1 MKKIIFL
8 VVLVA
13 FAGLLFSCNDSGSS
27 SNALALVLM
36 GQSDNNSNSSGGG
49 GDSGGSGGD
58 NPDSGSGGGGGS
70 DSEDSVDVTAAIS
83 GTHVL
88 LQGFDWS
95 SNFHDRYYGDSTADN
110 YILGTSNSSAPSG
123 SKDWYD
129 VVKANA
135 DYIKGTFEYVWFP
148 PATDSGSD
156 NGYMPRKL
164 NVLTS
169 FYGTEAELKSAIF
182 SLSPAKAICDVVIN
196 HRVGTSNWGTF
207 TEPAFCADYYAIC
220 SDDEGF
226 SATGS
231 DMYGSSNKGAADTG
245 EGYISARDLDH
256 TNWEVQ
262 NGIVTWMT
270 DKLKACGFVG
280 WRYDYVKGFNGRYV
294 GYYNAQTSAQFSVGE
309 HWPTDGFDYTNPAA
323 WSDQFE
329 AWVAATSESIK
340 TDSDDYSSMTE
351 TQIAGRDQAGSP
363 SRVFDFVTKGML
375 NTVFGYSSK
384 NNGVVSSTSGTFNY
398 SLLKNAYLGL
408 KKMPESV
415 VTFIDNHDTG
425 STQQLWELNQNYV
438 GTAYAFILTHPG
450 YPCVAWQHYFTAA
463 ESYDTT
469 VSGNTSQYI
478 GGNTVPGTSLTYR
491 EFIYSLIKLRAEI
504 GITDSSTVSVWDET
518 GTSMYLA
525 QVTGTNGT
533 LVVNIGGAY
542 DMTSNASADSYELA
556 ASGTNFKIWKSISN

>member
-95 SNFHDRYYGDSTADN
+95 SNFHDRYYGDSYAEN
-110 YILGTSNSSAPSG
+110 WVMGTSNSSAPSG

-135 DYIKGTFEYVWFP
+135 DYIKGAFEYVWFP

-156 NGYMPRKL
+156 NGYMPRRL
-164 NVLTS
+164 NDLTS
-169 FYGTEAELKSAIF
+169 FYGIEAELKSAIS
-182 SLSPAKAICDVVIN
+182 SLSPAKAICDIVIN

-207 TEPAFCADYYAIC
+207 TEPAFCEDYWAIC

-309 HWPTDGFDYTNPAA
+309 HWPTDGFDYTNPKA

-329 AWVAATSESIK
+329 AWVDATSSTTNAI
-340 TDSDDYSSMTE
+340 DSRTYTPS
-351 TQIAGRDQAGSP
+351 G

-375 NTVFGYSSK
+375 NTVFGY
-384 NNGVVSSTSGTFNY
+384 NGTGIANSNY
-398 SLLKNAYLGL
+398 NLLANEYCGY
-408 KKMPESV
+408 KKMPESA
-415 VTFIDNHDTG
+415 VTFVDNHDTG
-425 STQQLWELNQNYV
+425 STQALWYLDPDDV

-469 VSGNTSQYI
+469 VSVNASQYI

-491 EFIYSLIKLRAEI
+491 EFIYSLIKLRAEV
-504 GITDSSTVSVWDET
+504 GITDSSIVSVWDET
-518 GTSMYLA
+518 DSSMYLA

-533 LVVNIGGAY
+533 LVVNIGAEY
-542 DMTSNASADSYELA
+542 DMSANANAASYKLA

>member
-1 MKKIIFL
+1 MKKIIFWF
-8 VVLVA
+8 VVMA

-27 SNALALVLM
+27 SNALALALM
-36 GQSDNNSNSSGGG
+36 GQSDNNSSSGG
-49 GDSGGSGGD
+49 GDSGEE
-58 NPDSGSGGGGGS
+58 NPDSGSEDPGEENPDT
-70 DSEDSVDVTAAIS
+70 DSGDSVDVKTAIS

-95 SNFHDRYYGDSTADN
+95 SNFHDRYYGDSSADN
-110 YILGTSNSSAPSG
+110 WIMGTSNSSAPSG

-169 FYGTEAELKSAIF
+169 FYGTEAELKSAIS

-207 TEPAFCADYYAIC
+207 TEPAFCEDYWAIC

-226 SATGS
+226 STTGS
-231 DMYGSSNKGAADTG
+231 DMYGSANKGAADTG
-245 EGYISARDLDH
+245 EGYTSARDLDH

-270 DKLKACGFVG
+270 EKLKDCGFVG
-280 WRYDYVKGFNGRYV
+280 WRYDYVKGFGGKYV
-294 GYYNAQTSAQFSVGE
+294 GYYNARTSAQFSVGE
-309 HWPTDGFDYTNPAA
+309 HWPTDGFVYTNPAA

-329 AWVAATSESIK
+329 AWVAATSSTTNAI
-340 TDSDDYSSMTE
+340 DSRTYTPS
-351 TQIAGRDQAGSP
+351 G

-375 NTVFGYSSK
+375 NTVFGTK
-384 NNGVVSSTSGTFNY
+384 GTGIANSNY
-398 SLLKNAYLGL
+398 NLLADTYCGY
-408 KKMPESV
+408 KKMPSSV

-425 STQQLWELNQNYV
+425 STQALWYLDPDDV

-469 VSGNTSQYI
+469 VSGNASQYI

>member
-58 NPDSGSGGGGGS
+58 NPDSGSGG

-95 SNFHDRYYGDSTADN
+95 SNFHDRYYGDSYSEN
-110 YILGTSNSSAPSG
+110 GVMGTSNSSAPSG

-135 DYIKGTFEYVWFP
+135 DYIKGAFEYVWFP

-169 FYGTEAELKSAIF
+169 FYGTETELKSSIS

-226 SATGS
+226 SDSSSEMYNS
-231 DMYGSSNKGAADTG
+231 DKRNMADLDTG
-245 EGYISARDLDH
+245 EGYSSARDLNH
-256 TNWEVQ
+256 INWDVQ
-262 NGIVTWMT
+262 DGIVTWMT

-329 AWVAATSESIK
+329 AWVDATSSTTNAI
-340 TDSDDYSSMTE
+340 DSRTYTPS
-351 TQIAGRDQAGSP
+351 G

-375 NTVFGYSSK
+375 NTVFGY
-384 NNGVVSSTSGTFNY
+384 NGTGIANSNY
-398 SLLKNAYLGL
+398 NLLANEYCGY
-408 KKMPESV
+408 KKMPESA
-415 VTFIDNHDTG
+415 VTFVDNHDTG
-425 STQQLWELNQNYV
+425 STQVLWYLDPDDV

-469 VSGNTSQYI
+469 VSGNASQYI

-491 EFIYSLIKLRAEI
+491 EFIYSLIKLRAEV

>member
-49 GDSGGSGGD
+49 GDSGGSGGGGG
-58 NPDSGSGGGGGS
+58 DSG
-70 DSEDSVDVTAAIS
+70 DSVDVTAAIS

-95 SNFHDRYYGDSTADN
+95 SNFHDRYYGDSYAEN
-110 YILGTSNSSAPSG
+110 WVMGTSNSSAPSG

-135 DYIKGTFEYVWFP
+135 DYIKGAFEYVWFP

-156 NGYMPRKL
+156 NGYMPRRL

-169 FYGTEAELKSAIF
+169 FYGTETELKSSIS
-182 SLSPAKAICDVVIN
+182 SLSPAKAICDIVIN

-207 TEPAFCADYYAIC
+207 TEPSFCADYWAIC

-256 TNWEVQ
+256 TNWDVQ
-262 NGIVTWMT
+262 DGIVTWMT
-270 DKLKACGFVG
+270 DKLKDCGFVG
-280 WRYDYVKGFNGRYV
+280 WRYDYVKGFGGKYV
-294 GYYNAQTSAQFSVGE
+294 GYYNARTSAQFSVGE
-309 HWPTDGFDYTNPAA
+309 HWPTDGFVYTNPAA

-329 AWVAATSESIK
+329 AWVDATSSTTNAI
-340 TDSDDYSSMTE
+340 DSRTYTPS
-351 TQIAGRDQAGSP
+351 G

-469 VSGNTSQYI
+469 VTGNASQYI

-491 EFIYSLIKLRAEI
+491 EFIYSLIKLRAEV
-504 GITDSSTVSVWDET
+504 GITDSSIVSVWDET
-518 GTSMYLA
+518 DSSMYLA

-533 LVVNIGGAY
+533 LVVNIGAEY
-542 DMTSNASADSYELA
+542 DMSANANAASYKLA
-556 ASGTNFKIWKSISN
+556 ASGTNFKIWKNISE

>member
-49 GDSGGSGGD
+49 GDSGGSGGGGG
-58 NPDSGSGGGGGS
+58 DSG
-70 DSEDSVDVTAAIS
+70 DSVDVTAAIS

-95 SNFHDRYYGDSTADN
+95 SNFHDRYYGDSYAEN
-110 YILGTSNSSAPSG
+110 WVMGTSNSSAPSG

-135 DYIKGTFEYVWFP
+135 DYIKGSFEYVWFP

-164 NVLTS
+164 NTLTS
-169 FYGTEAELKSAIF
+169 FYGTETELKSSIS
-182 SLSPAKAICDVVIN
+182 SLSPAKAICDIVIN

-207 TEPAFCADYYAIC
+207 TDPAFCEDYWAIC

-256 TNWEVQ
+256 TNWDVQ
-262 NGIVTWMT
+262 DGIVTWMT

-280 WRYDYVKGFNGRYV
+280 WRYDYVKGFDGRYV

-309 HWPTDGFDYTNPAA
+309 HWPTDGFVYTNPKA

-329 AWVAATSESIK
+329 AWVDATSSTTNAI
-340 TDSDDYSSMTE
+340 DSRTYTPS
-351 TQIAGRDQAGSP
+351 G
-363 SRVFDFVTKGML
+363 SRVFDFVTKGMM
-375 NTVFGYSSK
+375 NQVFGCNSSGIA
-384 NNGVVSSTSGTFNY
+384 NSNY
-398 SLLKNAYLGL
+398 NLLANEYCGY
-408 KKMPESV
+408 KKMPESA
-415 VTFIDNHDTG
+415 VTFVDNHDTG
-425 STQQLWELNQNYV
+425 STQALWYLDPDDV

-463 ESYDTT
+463 ESYDIT
-469 VSGNTSQYI
+469 VSGNASQYI

-491 EFIYSLIKLRAEI
+491 EFIYSLIKLRAEV
-504 GITDSSTVSVWDET
+504 GITDSSIVSVWNET
-518 GTSMYLA
+518 DSSMYLA

-533 LVVNIGGAY
+533 LVVNIGAEY
-542 DMTSNASADSYELA
+542 DMSANANAASYKLA
-556 ASGTNFKIWKSISN
+556 ASGTNFKIWKNISE

>member
-95 SNFHDRYYGDSTADN
+95 SNFHDRYYGDSYAEN
-110 YILGTSNSSAPSG
+110 WVMGTSNSSAPSG

-135 DYIKGTFEYVWFP
+135 DYIKGAFEYVWFP

-156 NGYMPRKL
+156 NGYMPRRL
-164 NVLTS
+164 NDLTS
-169 FYGTEAELKSAIF
+169 FYGIEAELKSAIS
-182 SLSPAKAICDVVIN
+182 SLSPAKAICDIVIN

-207 TEPAFCADYYAIC
+207 TEPAFCEDYWAIC

-309 HWPTDGFDYTNPAA
+309 HWPTDGFDYTNPKA

-329 AWVAATSESIK
+329 AWVDATSSTTNAI
-340 TDSDDYSSMTE
+340 DSRTYTPS
-351 TQIAGRDQAGSP
+351 G

-375 NTVFGYSSK
+375 NTVFGY
-384 NNGVVSSTSGTFNY
+384 NGTGIANSNY
-398 SLLKNAYLGL
+398 NLLANEYCGYKKNAG
-408 KKMPESV
+408 KR
-415 VTFIDNHDTG
+415 
-425 STQQLWELNQNYV
+425 
-438 GTAYAFILTHPG
+438 
-450 YPCVAWQHYFTAA
+450 CYFC
-463 ESYDTT
+463 
-469 VSGNTSQYI
+469 
-478 GGNTVPGTSLTYR
+478 R
-491 EFIYSLIKLRAEI
+491 
-504 GITDSSTVSVWDET
+504 
-518 GTSMYLA
+518 
-525 QVTGTNGT
+525 
-533 LVVNIGGAY
+533 
-542 DMTSNASADSYELA
+542 
-556 ASGTNFKIWKSISN
+556 

>member
-27 SNALALVLM
+27 SNGLALALL
-36 GQSDNNSNSSGGG
+36 GQGDNNSTTGG
-49 GDSGGSGGD
+49 
-58 NPDSGSGGGGGS
+58 SGSGGGEQGGGS
-70 DSEDSVDVTAAIS
+70 GGGEQGGGETGGGGDETVIDTTVAIS
-83 GTHVL
+83 GTNVL
-88 LQGFDWS
+88 LQGFNWS
-95 SNFHDRYYGDSTADN
+95 SNFHDRYYGDSYAEN
-110 YILGTSNSSAPSG
+110 WVMGTSNSSAPNG

-169 FYGTEAELKSAIF
+169 FYGTETELKSSIS
-182 SLSPAKAICDVVIN
+182 SLSPAKAICDIVIN

-207 TEPAFCADYYAIC
+207 TEPSFCADYYAIC

-226 SATGS
+226 TAAGS
-231 DMYGSSNKGAADTG
+231 DMYDSENKGEADTG

-256 TNWEVQ
+256 TNWDVQ
-262 NGIVTWMT
+262 NGIVNWMT
-270 DKLKACGFVG
+270 NKLKACGFVG
-280 WRYDYVKGFNGRYV
+280 WRYDYVKGFGGKYV
-294 GYYNAQTSAQFSVGE
+294 GYYNARTSAEFSVGE
-309 HWPTDGFDYTNPAA
+309 HWPTDGFDYSNPAA

-329 AWVAATSESIK
+329 SWVASTSESIK

-351 TQIAGRDQAGSP
+351 TKIAGRDQAGSP

-375 NTVFGYSSK
+375 NKVFGS
-384 NNGVVSSTSGTFNY
+384 NGSGIANSNY
-398 SLLKNAYLGL
+398 NLLANAYCGY
-408 KKMPESV
+408 KKMPESA
-415 VTFIDNHDTG
+415 VTFVDNHDTG
-425 STQQLWELNQNYV
+425 STQALWYLDPDDV

-469 VSGNTSQYI
+469 VSGNASQYI

-491 EFIYSLIKLRAEI
+491 EFIYSLIKLRAEV
-504 GITDSSTVSVWDET
+504 GITDSSIVSVWDET
-518 GTSMYLA
+518 DSSMYLA

-542 DMTSNASADSYELA
+542 DMTSNASADSYELS
-556 ASGTNFKIWKSISN
+556 ASGTNFKIWKNISE

>member
-1 MKKIIFL
+1 MKKIIFWF
-8 VVLVA
+8 VVMA

-27 SNALALVLM
+27 SNALALALM
-36 GQSDNNSNSSGGG
+36 GQSDNNSSSGGG
-49 GDSGGSGGD
+49 DPGEENPDTDSG
-58 NPDSGSGGGGGS
+58 
-70 DSEDSVDVTAAIS
+70 DSVDVKAAIS
-83 GTHVL
+83 GAHVL

-95 SNFHDRYYGDSTADN
+95 SNFHDRYYGDSYAEN
-110 YILGTSNSSAPSG
+110 RVMGTSNSSAPSG

-135 DYIKGTFEYVWFP
+135 DYIKGAFEYVWFP

-169 FYGTEAELKSAIF
+169 FYGTQAELKSAIS

-207 TEPAFCADYYAIC
+207 TEPAFCEDYWAIC

-231 DMYGSSNKGAADTG
+231 DMYGSANKGAADTG
-245 EGYISARDLDH
+245 EGYTSARDLDH
-256 TNWEVQ
+256 TNWDVQ
-262 NGIVTWMT
+262 DGIVTWMT

-280 WRYDYVKGFNGRYV
+280 WRYDYVKGFGGKYV
-294 GYYNAQTSAQFSVGE
+294 GYYNARTSAEFSVGE

-329 AWVAATSESIK
+329 SWVASTSESIK

-351 TQIAGRDQAGSP
+351 TKIAGRDQAGSP

-375 NTVFGYSSK
+375 NKVFGS
-384 NNGVVSSTSGTFNY
+384 NGSGIANSNY
-398 SLLKNAYLGL
+398 NLLANAYCGY

-415 VTFIDNHDTG
+415 VTFVDNHDTG
-425 STQQLWELNQNYV
+425 STQALWYLDPDDV

-469 VSGNTSQYI
+469 VSVNASQYI

-491 EFIYSLIKLRAEI
+491 EFIYSLIKLRAEV
-504 GITDSSTVSVWDET
+504 GITDSSIVSVWDET
-518 GTSMYLA
+518 DSSMYLA

-533 LVVNIGGAY
+533 LVVNIGAEY
-542 DMTSNASADSYELA
+542 DMSANANAASYKLA
-556 ASGTNFKIWKSISN
+556 ASGTNFKIWKNISE

>member
-27 SNALALVLM
+27 SNGLALALL
-36 GQSDNNSNSSGGG
+36 GQGDNNSTTGG
-49 GDSGGSGGD
+49 
-58 NPDSGSGGGGGS
+58 SGSGGGEQGGGGGGETGGGG
-70 DSEDSVDVTAAIS
+70 DETVIDTTVAIS
-83 GTHVL
+83 GTNVL
-88 LQGFDWS
+88 LQGFNWS
-95 SNFHDRYYGDSTADN
+95 SNFHDRYYGDNATDN
-110 YILGTSNSSAPSG
+110 WIMGTYSDGAPSG

-129 VVKANA
+129 VVTANA
-135 DYIKGTFEYVWFP
+135 SKIKNAFEYVWFP
-148 PATDSGSD
+148 PAEDSGSD

-164 NVLTS
+164 DVLWS
-169 FYGTEAELKSAIF
+169 FYGTPTELSSAI
-182 SLSPAKAICDVVIN
+182 SSISPAKAICDIVIN

-207 TEPAFCADYYAIC
+207 TEPSFCADYYAIC

-226 SATGS
+226 SASGS
-231 DMYGSSNKGAADTG
+231 DMNGSANKGAADTG
-245 EGYISARDLDH
+245 EGYPSARDLDH
-256 TNWEVQ
+256 TNRDVQ
-262 NGIVTWMT
+262 DGIVTWMT
-270 DKLKACGFVG
+270 NKLKAVGFVG
-280 WRYDYVKGFNGRYV
+280 WRYDYVKGFDGRYV
-294 GYYNAQTSAQFSVGE
+294 GYYNAMTDAAFSVGE
-309 HWPTDGFDYTNPAA
+309 HWPTDGFNYTNPAA

-329 AWVAATSESIK
+329 AWVEATSS
-340 TDSDDYSSMTE
+340 DSNKIDW
-351 TQIAGRDQAGSP
+351 RDEYTPTG
-363 SRVFDFVTKGML
+363 SRVFDFVTKGMM
-375 NTVFGYSSK
+375 NKVFGS
-384 NNGVVSSTSGTFNY
+384 NGSGIANSNY
-398 SLLKNAYLGL
+398 NLLANAYCGY
-408 KKMPESV
+408 KKMPSSV
-415 VTFIDNHDTG
+415 VTFVDNHDTG
-425 STQQLWELNQNYV
+425 STQALWYLDPDDV

-469 VSGNTSQYI
+469 VSGNASQYI

-491 EFIYSLIKLRAEI
+491 EFIYSLIKLRAEV

-542 DMTSNASADSYELA
+542 DMTSNASADSYELS

>member
-27 SNALALVLM
+27 SNGLALALL
-36 GQSDNNSNSSGGG
+36 GQGDNNSNSSGGENP
-49 GDSGGSGGD
+49 DSGSGGD
-58 NPDSGSGGGGGS
+58 NPDSGSGGGGGG
-70 DSEDSVDVTAAIS
+70 DSGDSVDVTAAIS

-95 SNFHDRYYGDSTADN
+95 SNFHDRYYGDSYEEN
-110 YILGTSNSSAPSG
+110 WVMGTSNSSAPSG

-135 DYIKGTFEYVWFP
+135 DYIKGAFEYVWFP

-169 FYGTEAELKSAIF
+169 FYGTETELKSSIS
-182 SLSPAKAICDVVIN
+182 SLSPAKAICDIVIN

-207 TEPAFCADYYAIC
+207 TEPAFCEDYWAIC

-231 DMYGSSNKGAADTG
+231 DMYGSANKGAADTG

-256 TNWEVQ
+256 TNWDVQ

-270 DKLKACGFVG
+270 NKLKACGFVG
-280 WRYDYVKGFNGRYV
+280 WRYDYVKGFDGRYV

-309 HWPTDGFDYTNPAA
+309 HWPTDGFNYTNPKA

-329 AWVAATSESIK
+329 AWVDATS
-340 TDSDDYSSMTE
+340 SDDNVIS
-351 TQIAGRDQAGSP
+351 GRPAYTPSG

-375 NTVFGYSSK
+375 NTVFGY
-384 NNGVVSSTSGTFNY
+384 NGTGIANSNY
-398 SLLKNAYLGL
+398 NLLANAYCGY
-408 KKMPESV
+408 KKMPESA
-415 VTFIDNHDTG
+415 VTFVDNHDTG
-425 STQQLWELNQNYV
+425 STQALWYIDPDDV

-469 VSGNTSQYI
+469 VSGNASQYI

-491 EFIYSLIKLRAEI
+491 EFIYSLIKLRAEV
-504 GITDSSTVSVWDET
+504 GISDSSIVSVWDET
-518 GTSMYLA
+518 DSSMYLA

-533 LVVNIGGAY
+533 LVVNIGAEY
-542 DMTSNASADSYELA
+542 DMSANANAASYKLA
-556 ASGTNFKIWKSISN
+556 ASGTNFKIWKNISE

>member
-27 SNALALVLM
+27 SNGLALALL
-36 GQSDNNSNSSGGG
+36 GQGDNNSNSSGGG
-49 GDSGGSGGD
+49 GDSGGSGGGGG
-58 NPDSGSGGGGGS
+58 DSG
-70 DSEDSVDVTAAIS
+70 DSVDVTAAIS

-95 SNFHDRYYGDSTADN
+95 SNFHDRYYGDSYAEN
-110 YILGTSNSSAPSG
+110 WVMGTSNSSAPSG

-135 DYIKGTFEYVWFP
+135 DYIKGAFEYVWFP

-169 FYGTEAELKSAIF
+169 FYGTETELKSSIS
-182 SLSPAKAICDVVIN
+182 SLSPAKAICDIVIN

-207 TEPAFCADYYAIC
+207 TEPAFCEDYWAIC

-256 TNWEVQ
+256 TNWDVQ

-280 WRYDYVKGFNGRYV
+280 WRYDYVKGFDGRYV

-309 HWPTDGFDYTNPAA
+309 HWPTDGFDYTNPKA

-329 AWVAATSESIK
+329 AWVASTSESIK

-351 TQIAGRDQAGSP
+351 TKIAGRDQAGSP
-363 SRVFDFVTKGML
+363 SRVFDFVTKGMM
-375 NTVFGYSSK
+375 NKVFGS
-384 NNGVVSSTSGTFNY
+384 NGTGIANSNY
-398 SLLKNAYLGL
+398 NLLANEYCGY
-408 KKMPESV
+408 KKMPESA
-415 VTFIDNHDTG
+415 VTFVDNHDTG
-425 STQQLWELNQNYV
+425 STQALWYLDPDDV

-469 VSGNTSQYI
+469 VSGNASQYI

-491 EFIYSLIKLRAEI
+491 EFIYSLIKLRAEV
-504 GITDSSTVSVWDET
+504 GITDSSIVSVWDET
-518 GTSMYLA
+518 DSSMYLA

-533 LVVNIGGAY
+533 LVVNIGASY
-542 DMTSNASADSYELA
+542 DMSANANAASYKLA
-556 ASGTNFKIWKSISN
+556 ASGTNFKIWKNISE